1 MKNENRNQSLSRR
14 RFFKQAAVAG
24 AALALPSGL
33 NRVWGGNTPA
43 ASKSTGNQTPAARGA
58 VITA

>member
-33 NRVWGGNTPA
+33 NRV
-43 ASKSTGNQTPAARGA
+43 
-58 VITA
+58 